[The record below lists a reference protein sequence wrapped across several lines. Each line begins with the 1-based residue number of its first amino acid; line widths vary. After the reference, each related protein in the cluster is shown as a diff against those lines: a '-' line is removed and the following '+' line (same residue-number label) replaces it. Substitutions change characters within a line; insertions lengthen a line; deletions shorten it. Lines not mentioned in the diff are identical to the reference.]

1 MRIAPDLRI
10 AAAARGFVLLALGGP
25 ILWRQDVS
33 AAVLLTALGTGWL
46 LALSLELR
54 APRLRVPL
62 VVLDAGFV
70 GLVVGTDLS
79 SQAVL
84 GALAVPPFVAGLW
97 RGLRGVLLA
106 LSAEL
111 IAVVVVGVASG
122 GALSA
127 EQSLTVFTWVA
138 MGLALGM
145 VATFVRGA
153 LRDDDPT
160 APYRHAS
167 DLLRELNHLSV
178 GLSSGLEPRS
188 LGGVILSTVLDDV
201 PAAAISIHVPLD
213 DHLAVL
219 AAKSLPGG
227 DLDRCADFAAAAW
240 ARDQPVVED
249 GSFAFPLEGHRA
261 TVAVVSGAVPAGSSV
276 GPDELRHRV
285 GRLQLALEEQAVQL
299 ETGLLFEAFRDT
311 ATADERQ
318 RLSREMHDGVAQDIA
333 SLGYLV
339 DALAAQAPTPEAES
353 QLGMLRERVTAI
365 VSEVRRS
372 VTTLRTTVGS
382 SESLGTAI
390 VGVTRNLSQ
399 SSGIPIEVTLD
410 EQAQRLRPEVEAE
423 LFRITQEA
431 LNNAVKHAECRTI
444 RVHCQVAAPYAAIT
458 VADDGKGLG
467 EARSDSYGM
476 GIMRER
482 AHLIDADLAIE
493 EPPGGGLTV
502 SVRLSAESGHPP
514 AAPTPET
521 KQVSPTR

>member
-276 GPDELRHRV
+276 GGWCRAATG
-285 GRLQLALEEQAVQL
+285 GR
-299 ETGLLFEAFRDT
+299 T
-311 ATADERQ
+311 
-318 RLSREMHDGVAQDIA
+318 
-333 SLGYLV
+333 
-339 DALAAQAPTPEAES
+339 
-353 QLGMLRERVTAI
+353 
-365 VSEVRRS
+365 
-372 VTTLRTTVGS
+372 
-382 SESLGTAI
+382 
-390 VGVTRNLSQ
+390 
-399 SSGIPIEVTLD
+399 
-410 EQAQRLRPEVEAE
+410 
-423 LFRITQEA
+423 
-431 LNNAVKHAECRTI
+431 
-444 RVHCQVAAPYAAIT
+444 
-458 VADDGKGLG
+458 
-467 EARSDSYGM
+467 
-476 GIMRER
+476 
-482 AHLIDADLAIE
+482 
-493 EPPGGGLTV
+493 
-502 SVRLSAESGHPP
+502 
-514 AAPTPET
+514 
-521 KQVSPTR
+521 

>member
-1 MRIAPDLRI
+1 MMIAPDLRI